1 MLTDRR
7 RGENEALSY
16 ICLIA
21 LYYRMTDGGAEG
33 RMGQTDR
40 QTDVEPGG
48 QESKQTAIG
57 VVRQAASPG
66 IL

>member
-1 MLTDRR
+1 
-7 RGENEALSY
+7 
-16 ICLIA
+16 
-21 LYYRMTDGGAEG
+21 
-33 RMGQTDR
+33 MGQTDR

-66 IL
+66 ILSQISKLSEERDK